1 MKTPQRLLWTEG
13 MFLSPQHFQSLDRYG
28 ESLLAA
34 RLDAVSPW
42 LWGAAT
48 LEIDGAALGAG
59 QLRVQR
65 FEGVFPDG
73 LPVVFGERDV
83 EAPPARAVGPHFPAS
98 ARSVDVLLGVARERD
113 GVAAYAETAPE
124 ASARF
129 AVAHRPVQDA
139 ARPGAAVTVSFARPR
154 ASVLFGDESSEDF
167 EVIKIAELVRTP
179 AGQLALAEGYL
190 PPLMQ
195 LGGGP
200 SLLTALR
207 GLVAQLVAKHREL
220 AGGRHLREGA
230 AEVSAPDLSRMLQLL
245 TLGGA
250 IPEVVHLANTPA
262 ASPLAAYLALAR
274 LAGQLAAFSTEAD
287 VTGLPRYAHDDLRAT
302 FDPLVARL
310 RAFLGGLAV
319 EQYTRVPLEVRGGL
333 QIARLQDERLLRA
346 QLYLLVRSEIPE
358 AQVGEQLPRLC
369 KAAAL
374 VDVQSLV
381 QAAAPGLPL
390 QFMLRPPPEIPARPG
405 EVCFAVSQADRLWKN
420 VVSDR
425 TLALSLPP
433 PFDPGR
439 TKVELV
445 AVGGAAR
452 GDGG

>member
-13 MFLSPQHFQSLDRYG
+13 MFLSPQHFQGLDRFLEG
-28 ESLLAA
+28 ALAS
-34 RLDAVSPW
+34 RLEAVSPW
-42 LWGAAT
+42 LWGVAA
-48 LEIDGAALGAG
+48 LDVDSAALGAG
-59 QLRVQR
+59 QLRIQR
-65 FEGVFPDG
+65 FEGIFPDG
-73 LPVVFGERDV
+73 LAVAFTERDA
-83 EAPPARAVGPHFPAS
+83 EAPPARAVAAHFPAS

-113 GVAAYAETAPE
+113 GVSAYGEGAGE

-129 AVAHRPVQDA
+129 AVSHRPVQDA
-139 ARPGAAVTVSFARPR
+139 GRPGAAVTVSFARPR
-154 ASVLFGDESSEDF
+154 TCILFGDESAEDH
-167 EVIKIAELVRTP
+167 EVIKIGELTRTP
-179 AGQLALAEGYL
+179 AGQVVLAESYL

-195 LGGGP
+195 LGGAP
-200 SLLTALR
+200 RLLGGLR
-207 GLVAQLVAKHREL
+207 GLVAQLVAKHRDL
-220 AGGRHLREGA
+220 AGGRHVREGA
-230 AEVSAPDLSRMLQLL
+230 AEVSAPDLSRMLQVL

-250 IPEVVHLANTPA
+250 IPEVVHLSNTPA
-262 ASPLAAYLALAR
+262 APPLAAYLALSR
-274 LAGQLAAFSTEAD
+274 LAGQLAAFMPDSD

-302 FDPLVARL
+302 FDPLLARL
-310 RAFLGGLAV
+310 GAFLGGLAV

-333 QIARLQDERLLRA
+333 QIARLQDERLLRS
-346 QLYLLVRSEIPE
+346 QFYLLVRSEIPE

-405 EVCFAVSQADRLWKN
+405 EVCFAVAQADRLWKT
-420 VVSDR
+420 VISDR

-439 TKVELV
+439 TKIELV
-445 AVGGAAR
+445 AVGAPTRA
-452 GDGG
+452 GG